1 MTRDSATFR
10 YRPYGSRTLP
20 RSSLRCVTGELAAL
34 VSAWR
39 ETVDRVLE
47 LAGDLGDEDL
57 GRPTDLPGWSVQD
70 VVAHLAAIECDLAGL
85 PGSSSRP
92 TSPSRV
98 EGPARI
104 TDPFTA
110 YTEAGVQARRGR
122 PVDELLDE
130 LRTAVE
136 ARTAQLR
143 ENPPTDPTGA
153 PPRVPG
159 GIGWDWRTLL
169 RNRSV
174 DVWMHEQ
181 DIRRAVGRPGGLD
194 SAGAAITLRSFVAT
208 IPYVVGKRVAPP
220 PGTTVGLEV
229 LDGPVPFSGAVRVRA
244 DGRAELLPRSTV
256 PADAD
261 AVLRMTGETFAILCG
276 GRRPPDDVD
285 VEVTGDADLARRVA
299 DAMAVTP

>member
-1 MTRDSATFR
+1 VSD
-10 YRPYGSRTLP
+10 
-20 RSSLRCVTGELAAL
+20 ELTAL

-39 ETVDRVLE
+39 ESVDRVLA
-47 LAGDLGDEDL
+47 LAGDLRSEAL

-70 VVAHLAAIECDLAGL
+70 VLAHLAAIECDLAGL
-85 PGSSSRP
+85 PGASSGP
-92 TSPSRV
+92 TSPPRV
-98 EGPARI
+98 EGPARV

-122 PVDELLDE
+122 PIGELLEE

-143 ENPPTDPTGA
+143 QAPPTDPTGA
-153 PPRVPG
+153 PPRTPG

-169 RNRSV
+169 RNRAV

-181 DIRRAVGRPGGLD
+181 DVRRAVGRPGGLD
-194 SAGAAITLRSFVAT
+194 SAGAAVTLGSFAAA

-220 PGTTVGLEV
+220 AGTIVGLAV
-229 LDGPVPFSGAVRVRA
+229 DGPVPISGAVRVGA
-244 DGRAELLPRSTV
+244 DGRAALLPGPTV

-261 AVLRMTGETFAILCG
+261 AVLRMSGETFAILCG
-276 GRRPPDDVD
+276 GRRPPEAVD
-285 VEVTGDADLARRVA
+285 IEVRGDAELARRVA
-299 DAMAVTP
+299 GAMAVTP

>member
-1 MTRDSATFR
+1 MSD
-10 YRPYGSRTLP
+10 
-20 RSSLRCVTGELAAL
+20 ELTAL

-39 ETVDRVLE
+39 ESVDRVLE
-47 LAGDLGDEDL
+47 LAGDLRDEEF

-70 VVAHLAAIECDLAGL
+70 VLAHLAAIECDLAGL
-85 PGSSSRP
+85 PGASSGP
-92 TSPSRV
+92 TSPPRV
-98 EGPARI
+98 EGPARA

-122 PVDELLDE
+122 PVGELLEE

-136 ARTAQLR
+136 VRTAQLR
-143 ENPPTDPTGA
+143 QAPPTDPTGA
-153 PPRVPG
+153 PPRTPG

-169 RNRSV
+169 RNRAV

-181 DIRRAVGRPGGLD
+181 DVRRAVGRPGGLD
-194 SAGAAITLRSFVAT
+194 SAGAAVTLGSFAAA

-229 LDGPVPFSGAVRVRA
+229 DGPVPISGAVRVGA
-244 DGRAELLPRSTV
+244 DGRAALLPGSTV

-261 AVLRMTGETFAILCG
+261 AVLRMSGETFAVLCG
-276 GRRPPDDVD
+276 GRRPPEDVD
-285 VEVTGDADLARRVA
+285 VEVSGDAELARRVA
-299 DAMAVTP
+299 GAMAVTP